1 MAATYRTVVSTTGTD
16 ASAEGSTTGIT
27 DGDIMIAFL
36 NHSSSGATMSSTP
49 SDTWDLVEADPNP
62 ADFSCL
68 CYKRVKQ
75 SGDSATPTW
84 TWSAAGNWT
93 VDIIAYSGQDTTTP
107 LDDTSSGIVASG
119 NVITTTSVTPAVTDC
134 VLVWFASVDATS
146 GTRTWTQGGT
156 PTERLDQVN
165 NQHYRCIAEEV
176 IPTSGSGIT
185 RTATVTDTAQAI
197 GAFAVLVRPAVV
209 AGGLKTPVFG
219 GLTSPVFSEGVIQ

>member
-1 MAATYRTVVSTTGTD
+1 MAATYRTVVSTTDGD
-16 ASAEGSTTGIT
+16 ASAEGSTTGIN

-36 NHSSSGATMSSTP
+36 NHSSSSATISSTP

-62 ADFSCL
+62 ADFSLL

-75 SGDSATPTW
+75 AGDSATPTW

-107 LDDTSSGIVASG
+107 LDDTSSNIVVSD

-134 VLVWFASVDATS
+134 VLVWFASVDAT
-146 GTRTWTQGGT
+146 GPARTWTQSGT
-156 PTERLDQVN
+156 PIERLDRLDN
-165 NQHYRCIAEEV
+165 AHHRCIAEEV

-185 RTATVTDTAQAI
+185 RTATVTDSAQAI
-197 GAFAVLVRPAVV
+197 GAFAVLVRPATGAAATRKFQRASV
-209 AGGLKTPVFG
+209 L
-219 GLTSPVFSEGVIQ
+219 GV